1 MTEKAKAVTV
11 KILEKEYKIGCP
23 FGEHESLRHSAMEVD
38 RRMRDIRKTGKV
50 LNSDRIAVMVALN
63 LAHELLSSQTQVNNI
78 DSGVLERLETIQS
91 RITETL
97 KVVNE

>member
-1 MTEKAKAVTV
+1 MTEKSKPVTV

-23 FGEHESLRHSAMEVD
+23 PGEHEVLRQSAMEVD
-38 RRMRDIRKTGKV
+38 RRMRAIRKTGKV
-50 LNSDRIAVMVALN
+50 LNSDRVAVMVALN
-63 LAHELLSSQTQVNNI
+63 LAHELLGAQTQVNNI
-78 DSGVLERLETIQS
+78 DGSVLERLEAIQS